1 MYVILLSVL
10 AVAMKPGSKVNTP
23 CSLIRFEMSS
33 ASGPMV
39 PVMAFIRLVFPVAR
53 FLSSYFVLMRYSDG
67 DGFGAFRPAALHGR
81 TSESRERIPSA
92 RLHARSQ
99 ARADLFEI
107 RAAEAL
113 LRGKLAGLGFRR
125 CRILLA
131 ELIDA
136 TAGIHNFLL
145 AGIERMAVGA
155 NLDLQIL
162 ADGRAS
168 LEMVAAG
175 TSDRDDFVFWM
186 DAGFHGNLD
195 VSVAAESTSTE
206 VRGATPKSPGV

>member
-1 MYVILLSVL
+1 MGLVRLGPQPCT
-10 AVAMKPGSKVNTP
+10 AVHRNQGS
-23 CSLIRFEMSS
+23 
-33 ASGPMV
+33 
-39 PVMAFIRLVFPVAR
+39 AF
-53 FLSSYFVLMRYSDG
+53 
-67 DGFGAFRPAALHGR
+67 
-81 TSESRERIPSA
+81 
-92 RLHARSQ
+92 Q
-99 ARADLFEI
+99 ARAFM
-107 RAAEAL
+107 RAAKRARTSSRSERL
-113 LRGKLAGLGFRR
+113 KLRLRGKLAGLGFRR